1 MASVETD
8 SVDGLDAQN
17 FDYVISGGGTAG
29 LVVANRLSEDPNT
42 TVLVLE
48 AGSNHLDDDRL
59 LILGLVLSV
68 HQNPEYDWSFWSAP
82 QVTAL
87 L

>member
-17 FDYVISGGGTAG
+17 FDYVIVGGGTAG

-59 LILGLVLSV
+59 LILGLALSV
-68 HQNPEYDWSFWSAP
+68 HQNPEYDWGFWSTP